1 MKTIP
6 GREPAAAL
14 IEATVVQR
22 SGGAL
27 RVRLLVLVRAAR
39 QVYLQVFGIPDYEGY
54 AAHMAVRHP
63 GETLLSRR
71 EFFARSIDRK
81 YCRSG
86 PRCC

>member
-6 GREPAAAL
+6 RHELAAAPVQ
-14 IEATVVQR
+14 ATDVQR
-22 SGGAL
+22 GSGAL
-27 RVRLLVLVRAAR
+27 RVRLLLLGRAAR
-39 QVYLQVFGIPDYEGY
+39 QAYLQVFGIPDYERY
-54 AAHMAVRHP
+54 AAHMAVHHP
-63 GETLLSRR
+63 GDPLLSRR

>member
-6 GREPAAAL
+6 GREPAAAP
-14 IEATVVQR
+14 VQDAQR
-22 SGGAL
+22 GSGAL
-27 RVRLLVLVRAAR
+27 PLRLRLLLLGRAAR
-39 QVYLQVFGIPDYEGY
+39 QAYLQVFGIPDYERY
-54 AAHMAVRHP
+54 AAHMAARHP

-81 YCRSG
+81 YRRNG